1 MLLSTDLLAFYR
13 NLATRDFVV
22 SDLETTGF
30 KPPIARVTEISVL
43 HANLKDGIQGQYSTL
58 INSQSEVP
66 YHITR
71 VTGITQDMVDD
82 APDAEYVWPDY
93 YEHLKFGVL
102 VCHNLDFDYP
112 FMRSELKTHGIEF
125 EKAKND
131 RLCTVIFSRL
141 MLPDL
146 PSRSLPNLVQ
156 HFGFDVGPSHR
167 AESDTL
173 ACWLLLERLLHEM
186 LDTPDDDLLKRF
198 IKQWLPD
205 REAALILNCQTYKA
219 IAILTDA
226 GIRSRTSRRSSTIMY
241 QRGDI
246 ERIALE
252 RSGSQLGLDLAR
264 SNVNL

>member
-13 NLATRDFVV
+13 NLVTRDFVV

-66 YHITR
+66 SHITR

-82 APDAEYVWPDY
+82 APDAKYVWPDY
-93 YEHLKFGVL
+93 HEHLKSGIL

-131 RLCTVIFSRL
+131 RL
-141 MLPDL
+141 
-146 PSRSLPNLVQ
+146 
-156 HFGFDVGPSHR
+156 
-167 AESDTL
+167 
-173 ACWLLLERLLHEM
+173 
-186 LDTPDDDLLKRF
+186 
-198 IKQWLPD
+198 
-205 REAALILNCQTYKA
+205 
-219 IAILTDA
+219 
-226 GIRSRTSRRSSTIMY
+226 
-241 QRGDI
+241 
-246 ERIALE
+246 
-252 RSGSQLGLDLAR
+252 
-264 SNVNL
+264 